1 MEIAIIGG
9 GSIGMRHKRILET
22 LGHRVLLV
30 SRYQTNQVDVF
41 PNLGQLFVDSSPDYV
56 IVANETY
63 KHDETIRIIN
73 ESSFAGL
80 LLIEKP
86 LNSKLS
92 VDFYS
97 QFKACFVGFNL
108 RFNPMILRM
117 KELVGFQNLETV
129 GVEMVYGNSTSNW
142 RGDSHGHKSYSRSRS
157 EGGGVLRDF
166 CHEID
171 LAHWMFGFKTVE
183 YASGDKIGD
192 FMIDGEDLVNLVL
205 GGTRRYKIS
214 IHLNSLQDVPTRTVT
229 VRTTKFDFKVD
240 LINSRLTYGDVVES
254 FEVSTDYT
262 YQKMHEAIING
273 DSSVLATIND
283 GLVVDRIIDDAEL
296 FFVDRIDT

>member
-22 LGHRVLLV
+22 LGHRVFLV
-30 SRYQTNQVDVF
+30 SRYQTNLVNVF
-41 PNLGQLFVDSSPDYV
+41 PNLNELFANSSPDYV

-63 KHDETIRIIN
+63 KHDETIRIIK

-92 VDFYS
+92 VESYS

-108 RFNPMILRM
+108 RFNPVILRM
-117 KELVGFQNLETV
+117 RELVNFQNFETLAI
-129 GVEMVYGNSTSNW
+129 EMVYGNSTSNW
-142 RGDSHGHKSYSRSRS
+142 RLDTSGHKSYSRSQS

-183 YASGDKIGD
+183 YASGAKIGD
-192 FMIDGEDLVNLVL
+192 FMIEGEDHINLVL
-205 GGTRRYKIS
+205 GGTRKYKTS
-214 IHLNSLQDVPTRTVT
+214 IHLNSLQDVPTRTIT
-229 VRTTKFDFKVD
+229 IRTTKMDIKID
-240 LINSRLTYGDVVES
+240 LINSILTYGDTVES

-262 YQKMHEAIING
+262 YQKMHEAIIGG
-273 DSSVLATIND
+273 DSSELATIND
-283 GLVVDRIIDDAEL
+283 GLVVDRIIEDAEL
-296 FFVDRIDT
+296 LFADRVYP